1 MFLVDGNVSHYGIWM
16 FRLSL
21 IQLAITAAILAPT
34 LLLADDPIMSKTVV
48 IYREPGRYGGWP
60 ANQGMWQWDDEIV
73 VGFKG
78 AWYKAA
84 KSGHAV
90 DPEKPSELWQ
100 ARSID
105 GGLTWKVET
114 GLPFSDRKN
123 EGVPLPLTEPID
135 FCGSDFALMFR
146 FKSLHTGPSRFYTSS
161 DRCRTWNGPFEF
173 EVEGVENVAT
183 RTDLVVLG
191 PLDCLMLGSC
201 AKQTDNKEGRVFCAR
216 TMDGGLNWKLVSFIG
231 DEPAEGGFA
240 IMPSTIRLP
249 GGALLTVIR
258 MGKPEYNI
266 VLWRSDDLGQTWVR
280 ISDVTGDIGGNPP
293 ATILL
298 PDGRVGVTY
307 GSRRP
312 PYGIRARLS
321 KDEGRTWGGEVILRD
336 DGLTGDLGYPRS
348 LVRPDGRILTVYY
361 FNGPR
366 DEDRS
371 IEGTFWTPSITD

>member
-1 MFLVDGNVSHYGIWM
+1 M

-21 IQLAITAAILAPT
+21 IQLATMAAILAPT
-34 LLLADDPIMSKTVV
+34 LLRADGPILSETVV

-60 ANQGMWQWDDEIV
+60 ANQGMWQWGDEIV

-84 KSGHAV
+84 ISGHAV

-100 ARSID
+100 ARSLD
-105 GGLTWKVET
+105 GGSTWKIET
-114 GLPFSDRKN
+114 ELPFSDRQK
-123 EGVPLPLTEPID
+123 EAVPMPLTEPIN
-135 FCGSDFALMFR
+135 FSSPDFALMFR
-146 FKSLHTGPSRFYTSS
+146 FKSLHTGPSRYYTSS
-161 DRCRTWNGPFEF
+161 DRCRNWKGPFAF

-191 PLDCLMLGSC
+191 ERDCLMFGSC
-201 AKQTDNKEGRVFCAR
+201 AKKTDKKEGRVFCAR
-216 TMDGGLNWKLVSFIG
+216 TLDGGLKWKLVSFIG
-231 DEPAEGGFA
+231 EELPSGGFA

-249 GGALLTVIR
+249 GGALLTAIR
-258 MGKPEYNI
+258 MGKPGYNI
-266 VLWRSDDLGQTWVR
+266 VLWRSNDLGVTWEQVG
-280 ISDVTGDIGGNPP
+280 DVTGDIGGNPP
-293 ATILL
+293 ATMLL
-298 PDGRVGVTY
+298 PDGRICITY

-321 KDEGRTWGGEVILRD
+321 EDEGRTWGTEVILRD

-348 LVRPDGRILTVYY
+348 LVRPDGRLLTVYY

-371 IEGTFWTPSITD
+371 IEGTFWTPSAID